1 MCFYICICIQCSKES
16 SEQCN
21 TCLKVCIFRGK
32 NAFFLQFNIIFSTL
46 ITVVPTNIGIQIHLW
61 ELLPYINLRLLSS
74 TFMTHVATISHVTN
88 RVNETAE
95 QHLVPNWI
103 DFLIVLQQVVV
114 KLQNYLMCKSKATF
128 WLGWG
133 QKKTKQ
139 KTIVWWT
146 HKFMLPENCR
156 MISLCQNIMLN
167 INAKNDSEWKII
179 IWIFGPSPT
188 ISQIALKKWI
198 NVAFVW
204 LYIIKWQEIL

>member
-1 MCFYICICIQCSKES
+1 M
-16 SEQCN
+16 
-21 TCLKVCIFRGK
+21 
-32 NAFFLQFNIIFSTL
+32 
-46 ITVVPTNIGIQIHLW
+46 
-61 ELLPYINLRLLSS
+61 
-74 TFMTHVATISHVTN
+74 ISHVTN

-133 QKKTKQ
+133 QKKPKQ

-156 MISLCQNIMLN
+156 MISLCQHIMLN

-179 IWIFGPSPT
+179 IWISGPSPT

-198 NVAFVW
+198 NVAFVR
-204 LYIIKWQEIL
+204 LCIIKWQEILQTPHFFYYCKGKGFNLSLSHIGQCDSRGSHRGQLWALSQQKTIKCECNYCHKQ